1 MVTVEVLSVTNEVVL
16 EGALVGDPTERELKS
31 GERIWMFQVAAPRVS
46 EPGVD
51 WLDCSVREGRLL
63 RAVSSWTEGDVV
75 RVEGHLR
82 RRFFHVAGGSR
93 SVVELTAQSGRRVK
107 RGSSA

>member
-1 MVTVEVLSVTNEVVL
+1 MEVVRVINEVVL
-16 EGALVGDPTERELKS
+16 EGKLVRDPTHRELKS
-31 GERIWMFQVAAPRVS
+31 GDRIWLFQVATTRVS
-46 EPGVD
+46 ESGVD

-63 RAVSSWTEGDVV
+63 RSVGSWAAGDVV

-82 RRFFHVAGGSR
+82 RRFFNVAGASR
-93 SVVELTAQSGRRVK
+93 SVVELTAQSGRRLR